1 MLVGGQSGRID
12 YLNHGRYQAG
22 GLVDIGGRDYQQDG
36 LLFAGEAEL
45 AVVADGLGGHL
56 DGEKA
61 SASVLKTLA
70 REFANKDIFDFPAAL
85 KAAGWQLRR
94 DIAAGLIRS
103 TGETPTGTTI
113 VGAHRDPVTNILTIA
128 KLGDS
133 RAYLFRDS
141 QLQILTLDDVWEMEG
156 YIKCDFIFNEFVR
169 QLGKDPEAACQAYRA
184 LTPPLTSDQSRLFS
198 RLVYEHGQF
207 GIFANRIGK
216 YLGDN
221 DEGCE
226 TPTLLKLQMQAND
239 LVLLTSD
246 GAHGSIDYDDLSQT
260 IAAHSLESPLAIAQA
275 IKTALSVPE
284 GQDNNTIAVL
294 RAAM

>member
-216 YLGDN
+216 YLGDK
-221 DEGCE
+221 DPE
-226 TPTLLKLQMQAND
+226 KSKRVMQAMLKMGKID
-239 LVLLTSD
+239 IEKLKQ
-246 GAHGSIDYDDLSQT
+246 AH
-260 IAAHSLESPLAIAQA
+260 
-275 IKTALSVPE
+275 E
-284 GQDNNTIAVL
+284 GH
-294 RAAM
+294 